1 MTPEQLTLDF
11 TAPDV
16 YEETPPRVAAQ
27 VIDLR
32 SARVVKQRETLARV
46 YRSIYDSVSHIQI
59 RKTSLRG
66 DTESRASQ
74 F

>member
-11 TAPDV
+11 TVPDV
-16 YEETPPRVAAQ
+16 YEEKTPRVSAQ
-27 VIDLR
+27 VIDLQ

-66 DTESRASQ
+66 DAESRASQ